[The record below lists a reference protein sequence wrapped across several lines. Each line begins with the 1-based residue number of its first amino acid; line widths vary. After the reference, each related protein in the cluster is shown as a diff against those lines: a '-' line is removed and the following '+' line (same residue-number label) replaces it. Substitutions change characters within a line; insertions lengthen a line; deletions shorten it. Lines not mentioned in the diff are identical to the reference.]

1 MQCTLCPPP
10 VQGPDRIPLPAL
22 EPRLQR
28 RFQQLVLEH
37 LGSALPLAAGP
48 RRLLTGSPSA
58 SCQGAC
64 RFFAN
69 DSFSLRE
76 LTRPMLRRAAFD
88 LLDSP
93 SPFVLAAHDWSKLN
107 YHHHA
112 RKTDQLY
119 FGQTSDRG
127 YELTSGL
134 LVDAADGSP
143 VAVAHL
149 RLCTAWAVFDSR
161 LPAPQRA
168 LPHLDTL
175 LPVFDHL
182 AAAGLPRVLV
192 HLIDCEGDSVDH
204 LRRWDKAG
212 QLVLVRTDG
221 TRTVTWR
228 GRECKMPEVV
238 QKLDEGGAFGPRR
251 EVRYHGDKAYQE
263 VAEAEVLLCRPAYTN
278 RKGKRKVIPGRPL
291 KLRLVV
297 TRVYDGQGQLV
308 AQWCLLTNVPAEVT
322 AEQVALWYYWRWR
335 IESFFKLL
343 KGAGQQLE
351 HWQQWDG
358 QGIAKRVAVASMAC
372 MLAWRAARQP
382 GTQGEQLRE
391 VLQRLSGRLVKHK
404 QGHTLPAVL
413 EGLRVLLAAVLL
425 VKEYGWEELA
435 QMAERALPGL
445 LDLRGPSPAGRPGQ
459 AGTTETIS
467 AAEVLPPPLSNTS

>member
-1 MQCTLCPPP
+1 MQCTLCPPSG
-10 VQGPDRIPLPAL
+10 QGPDRIPLPDL

-48 RRLLTGSPSA
+48 RRLLTCSPSA

-76 LTRPMLRRAAFD
+76 LTLPMLRRAAFD
-88 LLDSP
+88 LLDST
-93 SPFVLAAHDWSKLN
+93 SPYVLAVHDWSKLN
-107 YHHHA
+107 YHHHM
-112 RKTDQLY
+112 RKADQID

-134 LVDAADGSP
+134 LVDAADGGPLS
-143 VAVAHL
+143 VAHL
-149 RLCTAWAVFDSR
+149 RLCTAQAVFDSR
-161 LPAPQRA
+161 IPAPLRA

-182 AAAGLPRVLV
+182 AKAGLPRVLV

-212 QLVLVRTDG
+212 HLVLVRTDG

-238 QKLDEGGAFGPRR
+238 QKLQEGGAFGPRR
-251 EVRYHGDKAYQE
+251 EVRYHGEKAEQE
-263 VAEAEVLLCRPAYTN
+263 VAEAEVLLCRPAYSN

-291 KLRLVV
+291 SLRLVV
-297 TRVYDGQGQLV
+297 TRVYDGQGKLV
-308 AQWCLLTNVPAEVT
+308 AQWCLLSNVPAEVT
-322 AEQVALWYYWRWR
+322 AEQVAVWYYWRWR
-335 IESFFKLL
+335 VESFFKLL

-358 QGIAKRVAVASMAC
+358 EGIAKRVAVASMAC
-372 MLAWRAARQP
+372 LLAWRAARQTGP
-382 GTQGEQLRE
+382 PGEQLRE
-391 VLQRLSGRLVKHK
+391 VLQRLSGRVLKHK
-404 QGHTLPAVL
+404 QAPTLPAVL
-413 EGLRVLLAAVLL
+413 AGLRVLLAAALL

-435 QMAERALPGL
+435 QMVERALPGL
-445 LDLRGPSPAGRPGQ
+445 LDVRRPAAAGRPGQ
-459 AGTTETIS
+459 AGTAEPIA
-467 AAEVLPPPLSNTS
+467 AAEALPPPLSDTG